1 MIFTRSKIVNLN
13 LGAATALAFV
23 MLTTTGYA
31 YSPDEEQACTPDAFR
46 LCSSE
51 IPDQVRITACMERQ
65 KASLSPACKV
75 FFQTPGP
82 TANRSSAARAPKPMT
97 LTPVKYKKPND

>member
-1 MIFTRSKIVNLN
+1 MIFTQSKTVNLK

-23 MLTTTGYA
+23 MLTTGGYA

-51 IPDQVRITACMERQ
+51 IPDVNRVTACMERQ

-75 FFQTPGP
+75 FFQTPEP
-82 TANRSSAARAPKPMT
+82 TASRSSAGKASKPIS
-97 LTPVKYKKPND
+97 LTPVKYKKPNN

>member
-1 MIFTRSKIVNLN
+1 MIFTRSKTIL
-13 LGAATALAFV
+13 ATAALAFV
-23 MLTTTGYA
+23 MLTAVGYA
-31 YSPDEEQACTPDAFR
+31 HGPEEEQACTPDAFR

-51 IPDQVRITACMERQ
+51 IPDEARITACMERQ

-82 TANRSSAARAPKPMT
+82 TANRSPAAKASKPMA
-97 LTPVKYKKPND
+97 LTPVKYKKPGN

>member
-1 MIFTRSKIVNLN
+1 M
-13 LGAATALAFV
+13 TALAFV
-23 MLTTTGYA
+23 MLTSVGYA
-31 YSPDEEQACTPDAFR
+31 HSPEEEQACTPDAFR

-51 IPDQVRITACMERQ
+51 IPDEVRITACMERQ

-82 TANRSSAARAPKPMT
+82 TANRASAGKASKPMA
-97 LTPVKYKKPND
+97 LTPVKYKNANN

>member
-1 MIFTRSKIVNLN
+1 MISTQSKTVNLK
-13 LGAATALAFV
+13 LAATTALAFV
-23 MLTTTGYA
+23 MLTTAGYA
-31 YSPDEEQACTPDAFR
+31 YSQDEEQACTPDAFR

-51 IPDQVRITACMERQ
+51 IPDQGRITACMERQ

-82 TANRSSAARAPKPMT
+82 AANRSSTAKVTKPMT